1 MKNCKQI
8 ATEWGLSERTVND
21 LCKKNKIDGAIKVGK
36 MWKIPDDAKKPID
49 GRITSG
55 KYVRHSAGVTRKPLP
70 IGISDYVRAQADYYY
85 VDKTMLI
92 KEFLDQKPL
101 VSLFTRP
108 RRFGK
113 TLNMDML
120 RVFFEISEENTSKYF
135 EDKAIWQCGE
145 EYRNQQGQY
154 PVVFLTFKDVK
165 FDSWKATLDKIRDLL
180 QEEFGRHQELATSE
194 RIAEYE
200 KTYFAKIINGDAS
213 EVDLTASLAKLSQML
228 TKHYG
233 KAPIIIIDEYD
244 TPIQEGYSKDFYDE
258 IIGFMRNFFSGAFK
272 DNKNL
277 TYGFLTGILRI
288 AQESIFSGLNNLTV
302 NSVMD
307 EEYDQFFGFTVSEV
321 REMLKY
327 YGVLDKEE
335 ELKDWYD
342 GYLFGSTEIYNPWSV
357 INYISR
363 GCIPQAYWVNTGKNE
378 ILEDVLKVA
387 TEDITERLYSLLQ
400 GERVIARIDQN
411 VVYRSLSEDPANIY
425 SLLLVA
431 GYLKTPKKELQADGS
446 YLCEVSI
453 PNREIAAVYKSEV
466 LSHLLQIGA
475 ITRTTANKIAESL
488 YANDYKNLQKAI
500 AEYMDKSVSFYDAG
514 AEGFYHGLV
523 LGLIALMDNQYKIKS
538 NRESGDG
545 RYDIGLFP
553 REDRYPGKNNNTLL
567 DMWSY
572 VRHYDENMF
581 ERLQANGYIS
591 TLDESIFEKTE
602 DEIILC
608 LGYDGLYG
616 VNNINR
622 YMQKVNPSNPVE
634 WGNWVYKVGDK
645 VLFNDNKRFG
655 SVLYNNLKGTIVT
668 IDRKDE
674 EIVFQIQIDKKI
686 SDRDIFYTDLKL
698 HDCACEGKSIVE
710 FSVKKRIEKDSDT
723 DYSEQ
728 VVPFQ
733 IAYAV
738 SIHKAQGL
746 EYKSVKVVI
755 TEDVDE
761 QISHNIFYTAI
772 TRTTDKLKIYL
783 SKETQKKLATKF
795 VESNVG
801 LKQAQIF
808 AQHAGLKLKNKLSS

>member
-1 MKNCKQI
+1 MKSSEQFAI
-8 ATEWGLSERTVND
+8 EWNRSKRAIND
-21 LCKKNKIDGAIKVGK
+21 LCNKGKIPGAIKEGRK
-36 MWKIPDDAKKPID
+36 WLIPDDAVRPVDK
-49 GRITSG
+49 RVSSG
-55 KYVRHSAGVTRKPLP
+55 KYAKKKTANNKSLP

-85 VDKTMLI
+85 VDKTLLI

-120 RVFFEISEENTSKYF
+120 RVFFEISEEDTSKYF
-135 EDKAIWQCGE
+135 ENKAIWRCGE
-145 EYRNQQGQY
+145 EYRRQQGQY

-165 FDSWKATLDKIRDLL
+165 FDSWKATLDKIKDLL
-180 QEEFGRHQELATSE
+180 QEEFGRHQEIADSDRL
-194 RIAEYE
+194 AEYE
-200 KTYFAKIINGDAS
+200 KTYFAKIINGEAS
-213 EVDLTASLAKLSQML
+213 EVDLTVSLAKLSQML

-307 EEYDQFFGFTVSEV
+307 EKYDQFFGFTASEV
-321 REMLKY
+321 RDMLEY
-327 YGVLDKEE
+327 YGALDKEA

-357 INYISR
+357 INYISK

-387 TEDITERLYSLLQ
+387 TDDITERLYSLLQ
-400 GERVIARIDQN
+400 GERVIAQIDQN

-453 PNREIAAVYKSEV
+453 PNREIAAVYKSEI

-488 YANDYKNLQKAI
+488 YANDYKKLQKAI
-500 AEYMDKSVSFYDAG
+500 AEYMDKSISFYDAG

-523 LGLIALMDNQYKIKS
+523 LGLIALMDNQYMIKS

-545 RYDIGLFP
+545 RYDISLFP
-553 REDRYPGKNNNTLL
+553 REGRYPGIIMELKWKKDL
-567 DMWSY
+567 SA
-572 VRHYDENMF
+572 DE
-581 ERLQANGYIS
+581 LSGLA
-591 TLDESIFEKTE
+591 DEA
-602 DEIILC
+602 L
-608 LGYDGLYG
+608 
-616 VNNINR
+616 
-622 YMQKVNPSNPVE
+622 
-634 WGNWVYKVGDK
+634 
-645 VLFNDNKRFG
+645 
-655 SVLYNNLKGTIVT
+655 
-668 IDRKDE
+668 
-674 EIVFQIQIDKKI
+674 IQIDEKRYDAEMKEDGIQDILKFGIAFSGKK
-686 SDRDIFYTDLKL
+686 
-698 HDCACEGKSIVE
+698 V
-710 FSVKKRIEKDSDT
+710 SVK
-723 DYSEQ
+723 
-728 VVPFQ
+728 
-733 IAYAV
+733 
-738 SIHKAQGL
+738 
-746 EYKSVKVVI
+746 
-755 TEDVDE
+755 
-761 QISHNIFYTAI
+761 
-772 TRTTDKLKIYL
+772 
-783 SKETQKKLATKF
+783 TK
-795 VESNVG
+795 
-801 LKQAQIF
+801 
-808 AQHAGLKLKNKLSS
+808 